1 MDTRNLRY
9 LLSQIPL
16 VKLALFFISGV
27 ISGIY
32 LPFKES
38 MQWAALLLILLSIF
52 VIFLRNKFSTKNLLK
67 KSRFASIGL
76 ISIVL
81 VLGNLVANSHKQIEN
96 KQHFS
101 NYLEEFSFVKVKIS
115 KPINVKEK
123 SIQIKGNVLQVIH
136 KDIEVNTKGK
146 LMLYLAND
154 SLSKIL
160 KYGDV
165 VIIQTK
171 INEISPPMNPHEF
184 NYKQYMSFQNIFH
197 QAYASSRNWQLI
209 ESETGNFVLT
219 RIFHLRSHLK
229 KVIDKYLVGAEE
241 KAVANAILIGNKE
254 LLDDKLT
261 QSYATSGAMHVL
273 AVSGLH
279 VGIIYLVFSFS
290 LSLLKKTR
298 FKTLLPFL
306 LILSIW
312 FYALITGASPSVLRA
327 ATMFSFITLGSV
339 FKRHLNI
346 YNTIAASAV
355 VLILINPFIIT
366 EVGFQLSYLAVI
378 GIIFLQ
384 PKIYK
389 LFIISNWLLDKVWAI
404 TAVSIAAQIATFPL
418 GVLYFH
424 QFPNLFWVSNLIV
437 IPAATFI
444 VYLGV
449 AMFVFSPIEFV
460 ANIIGKVL
468 NGIIYILNFFVGKID
483 KIPYSLSSG
492 LDITTFETWL
502 IYLIIL
508 CLSSA
513 IIFKMK
519 NMLMSGLLIIFILSI
534 SISYGHLK
542 NLTQSKFIVYY
553 TPNASAIEFVK
564 GKKAYSIID
573 KHLQSNESQLLFR
586 IKHNW
591 WNMKI
596 KSFNNDYFLLKN
608 DIEGGKLIGFKNH
621 SFLLVDSNFV
631 LPKDSFYADFVVV
644 RHNPK
649 LYLNTSSKKINTNL
663 YIFDTSNPNW
673 KLKYWRADC
682 DSLKLP
688 CYFVSDE
695 GAYIANL

>member
-9 LLSQIPL
+9 ILSQIPL
-16 VKLALFFISGV
+16 VKLTLCFIAGV

-32 LPFKES
+32 LPFKIS
-38 MQWAALLLILLSIF
+38 IVGSSLLFGLFFVFVLILRS
-52 VIFLRNKFSTKNLLK
+52 RFSTKNLLK
-67 KSRFASIGL
+67 KSRLASISL
-76 ISIVL
+76 IFLIL
-81 VLGNLVANSHKQIEN
+81 ILGNLLANSHKQIEN
-96 KQHFS
+96 QQHFS
-101 NYLEEFSFVKVKIS
+101 NYLDNLSFLKVKIS
-115 KPINVKEK
+115 KPIISKEK
-123 SIQIKGNVLQVIH
+123 SIQINGKVLQVIE
-136 KDIEVNTKGK
+136 KNKEINTKGK
-146 LMLYLAND
+146 LMLYIAND
-154 SLSKIL
+154 SLSRNL

-165 VIIQTK
+165 LIIQTK
-171 INEISPPMNPHEF
+171 VNEIAPPMNPHEF
-184 NYKQYMSFQNIFH
+184 DYKQYMSFQNIYH
-197 QAYASSRNWQLI
+197 QAYASSKKWYLLENQK
-209 ESETGNFVLT
+209 GNILLT
-219 RIFHLRSHLK
+219 KIFQLRSHLK
-229 KVIDKYLVGAEE
+229 NVIDKYLVGEKE

-254 LLDDKLT
+254 MLDDKLT
-261 QSYATSGAMHVL
+261 QSYATSGATHVL

-290 LSLLKKTR
+290 LSFLKKTR
-298 FKTLLPFL
+298 FKSLLPFL

-355 VLILINPFIIT
+355 VLILINPFIVT

-389 LFIISNWLLDKVWAI
+389 LFIVSNWLLDKIWAI

-437 IPAATFI
+437 IPAATII

-449 AMFVFSPIEFV
+449 AMFVLSPFEIL
-460 ANIIGKVL
+460 ASAIGKIL
-468 NGIIYILNFFVGKID
+468 NLVIYTLNFFVGKID
-483 KIPYSLSSG
+483 KVPYSLSSG
-492 LDITTFETWL
+492 LDITTLETWL
-502 IYLIIL
+502 IYLIII
-508 CLSSA
+508 CLSLA
-513 IIFKMK
+513 IVFKMK
-519 NMLMSGLLIIFILSI
+519 NMLMSGLFIVFILSI
-534 SISYGHLK
+534 SLAFGNLK
-542 NLTQSKFIVYY
+542 NYKQSRFIVYY
-553 TPNASAIEFVK
+553 TPNASAVEFVK
-564 GKKAYSIID
+564 GKKAHSIID
-573 KHLQSNESQLLFR
+573 EHLRNNESQLLFR

-591 WNMKI
+591 WNMQI
-596 KSFNNDYFLLKN
+596 KSFNDNSLLLKSE
-608 DIEGGKLIGFKNH
+608 IEGGELIRFNNH
-621 SFLLVDSNFV
+621 SFLLIDSNFV

-649 LYLNTSSKKINTNL
+649 LYLITTSKKIHTNQFV
-663 YIFDTSNPNW
+663 FDTSNPNW

-682 DSLKLP
+682 DSLDLP
-688 CYFVSDE
+688 CFFVSDK